1 MLLLQHAL
9 RLLLGNSTSGNS
21 SFWPPLLVLHS
32 ARVCLL
38 SMIRRGTDTK
48 QYRGRT
54 EIYQVTN
61 TRRHGLHQSVC
72 AKRSKP
78 HPALA
83 PDMQS
88 GHRVGGSATLAWPPL
103 SLEQPLAES
112 ALRQVLLLDDVNHR
126 LSRRVEERRSTV
138 SR

>member
-1 MLLLQHAL
+1 MD
-9 RLLLGNSTSGNS
+9 
-21 SFWPPLLVLHS
+21 VL
-32 ARVCLL
+32 
-38 SMIRRGTDTK
+38 K
-48 QYRGRT
+48 Y
-54 EIYQVTN
+54 TN

-126 LSRRVEERRSTV
+126 LSRRVEERRSTGGGGV
-138 SR
+138 LRSHTPGCASRPREGGRAASE